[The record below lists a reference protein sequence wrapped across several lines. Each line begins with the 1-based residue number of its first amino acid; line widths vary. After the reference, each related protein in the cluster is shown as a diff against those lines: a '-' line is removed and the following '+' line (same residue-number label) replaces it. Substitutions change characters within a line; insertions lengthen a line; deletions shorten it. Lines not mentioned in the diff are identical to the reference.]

1 MQCHFMTFR
10 RFGHE
15 QWALLL
21 TDVVLGLCISCES
34 VGYEL
39 QCDSLMPKKSYVVL
53 YATNLTSSI
62 AL

>member
-1 MQCHFMTFR
+1 MLCHFMTFR

-15 QWALLL
+15 QWASLL
-21 TDVVLGLCISCES
+21 TDLALGLRISYES

-53 YATNLTSSI
+53 YATNPTSSI
-62 AL
+62 TL